1 MVDTADDAGVPVIA
15 PVEVFIESPDGRD
28 GEIEKVRVGVPPA
41 EVTGVNDVATALAVS
56 VSDVI
61 ANVVESASDTV
72 RENVFVAVTDAESVT
87 VTV

>member
-1 MVDTADDAGVPVIA
+1 VADDEVAGVPVMA

-28 GEIEKVRVGVPPA
+28 GEIARVIGDVPPLV
-41 EVTGVNDVATALAVS
+41 VTGVNDVATALAVS
-56 VSDVI
+56 VSDAI
-61 ANVVESASDTV
+61 NNVVESAADTV